1 MLIGRA
7 PLRISFGGGGTDLEA
22 YYARYGGMVISAS
35 INKYI
40 YGTLT
45 KNFDR
50 CFQVISADLQSVYNT
65 ANNHAKNEATELRLP
80 KAVVDHFDLN
90 GAFNLFT
97 ASEVPPGTGLGSS
110 GTTAVN
116 LVNIF
121 ATLTDRPM
129 TKEQVAETAFHVEVR
144 KLGAPVGKQD
154 QYASAFG
161 GINCIKFEPDKV
173 TVEPLRL
180 TRGTRRKLE
189 RSLMLF
195 FTGNSRQAWAILKQQ
210 RDATSS
216 QEGIVIESL
225 HNIKTLAVNMRD
237 ALESGDLDG
246 FGRLLDE
253 SWQHKKKLASNISTE
268 HIDQAYAEAKAQGAL
283 GGKITGAGGG
293 GFLLLYCPPE
303 QQPAMRIAL
312 EALGLREMRFAFEF
326 QGARV
331 LMNTTSLDPTDGW
344 GEE

>member
-1 MLIGRA
+1 MMIGRA

-35 INKYI
+35 INKYV
-40 YGTLT
+40 YGTVT
-45 KNFDR
+45 KNFDS
-50 CFQVISADLQSVYNT
+50 CFQVISADLQSVYNS
-65 ANNHAKNEATELRLP
+65 ANIAAETSELKLP
-80 KAVVDHFDLN
+80 RAVLDHFGLN
-90 GAFNLFT
+90 GSFNLFT

-121 ATLTDRPM
+121 STLMDRPM
-129 TKEQVAETAFHVEVR
+129 TKEQVADTAFHIETV

-161 GINCIKFEPDKV
+161 GINCFRFGPDGV

-180 TRGTRRKLE
+180 PASTIRRLE
-189 RSLMLF
+189 RSMMLF
-195 FTGNSRQAWAILKQQ
+195 FTGNSRQAWAILQQQ
-210 RDATSS
+210 RESTSRE
-216 QEGIVIESL
+216 EGIVIESL
-225 HNIKTLAVNMRD
+225 HEIKCLAVKMRS
-237 ALESGDLDG
+237 ALETGDLDG
-246 FGRLLDE
+246 LGRLMDE
-253 SWQHKKKLASNISTE
+253 SWQQKKRLSAKISNE
-268 HIDQAYAEAKAQGAL
+268 QIDQAYLAAKRAGAL

-293 GFLLLYCPPE
+293 GFLLFYCPPE
-303 QQPAMRIAL
+303 GHQSVRLAL

-331 LMNTTSLDPTDGW
+331 LMNTTNMEPNIGW